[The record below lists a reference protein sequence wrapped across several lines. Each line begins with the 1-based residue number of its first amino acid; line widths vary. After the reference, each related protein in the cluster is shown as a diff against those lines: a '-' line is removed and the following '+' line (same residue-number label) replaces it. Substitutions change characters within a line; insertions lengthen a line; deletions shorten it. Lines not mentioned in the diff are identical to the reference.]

1 MMNKLT
7 LDDIELLNKRVLMRA
22 DFNVPLSAKGEVKDD
37 YRIRAAIPSIDKV
50 LEDGGSLILMSHLGR
65 PGGKVAAELSLK
77 PVAELLSNILSREV
91 KFANDCVGAESLAL
105 SSSLAPGEVLLLEN
119 LRFHKEETE
128 NGSEFA
134 QALAVHGDIYVNDA
148 FGTAHRKHASTYGV
162 PELMDSAVAGYLMES
177 EVKYMSN
184 LVDNPG
190 IPMVVVLGGAKVSDK
205 IPVIKNLSKLA
216 DAFLIGGGMAFTFL
230 KAMGHPIGK
239 SLVDDNLVDACKEIL
254 RDLSKKGINY
264 HLPTDCVAV
273 SSVDSPELGN
283 VCLIDDLGD
292 DKMGVDIGPMT
303 VAEFDHVLEG
313 AKTVIWNGPM
323 GIFEVPYWSNGTV
336 SIGRK
341 LVELTKAGATTV
353 VGGGDSASAM
363 KQMNLSEDVSHI
375 STGGGATLE
384 ILSGNPLPGLE
395 MLQDKD

>member
-1 MMNKLT
+1 MTKLT
-7 LDDIELLNKRVLMRA
+7 LDGLKLLNKRVLMRA
-22 DFNVPLSAKGEVKDD
+22 DFNVPLSAKREVEDD
-37 YRIRAAIPSIDKV
+37 YRIRAAIPSIDKL
-50 LEDGGSLILMSHLGR
+50 LEEGASLIIMSHLGR
-65 PGGKVAAELSLK
+65 PGGKVTAKLSLR
-77 PVAELLSNILSREV
+77 PIAELLSNILSREV
-91 KFANDCVGAESLAL
+91 KFADDCVGAEALAL
-105 SSSLAPGEVLLLEN
+105 SSSLGAGELLLLEN

-128 NGSEFA
+128 NGREFA
-134 QALAVHGDIYVNDA
+134 QALADHGDIYVNDA
-148 FGTAHRKHASTYGV
+148 FGSAHRKHASTYGV
-162 PELMDSAVAGYLMES
+162 PELMDSCVAGYLMES
-177 EVKYMSN
+177 EVKFMSD
-184 LVDNPG
+184 LVDNPR

-205 IPVIKNLSKLA
+205 IPLIKNLSKLA

-254 RDLSKKGINY
+254 RELSVKGINY

-283 VCLIDDLGD
+283 VCLIDELGD

-303 VAEFDHVLEG
+303 TAEFDHVLEG

-341 LVELTKAGATTV
+341 LAELTQEGATTV
-353 VGGGDSASAM
+353 VGGGDSALAM

-384 ILSGNPLPGLE
+384 ILSGNPLPALE

>member
-1 MMNKLT
+1 MPKLT
-7 LDDIELLNKRVLMRA
+7 LDDIILLNKRVLMRA
-22 DFNVPLSAKGEVKDD
+22 DFNVPLSPAGQVEDD
-37 YRIRAAIPSIDKV
+37 HRIRAAIPSIDKV

-65 PGGKVAAELSLK
+65 PDGKVEAKLSLK
-77 PVAELLSNILSREV
+77 PVAELLSKILSREV
-91 KFANDCVGAESLAL
+91 KFADDCVGKESLAL
-105 SSSLAPGEVLLLEN
+105 SSSLKAGELLLLEN

-134 QALAVHGDIYVNDA
+134 QALAVHGDVYVNDA

-162 PELMDSAVAGYLMES
+162 PEIMDSAVSGYLMDS

-184 LVDNPG
+184 IVDNPR

-239 SLVDDNLVDACKEIL
+239 SLVDENLVESCKELL
-254 RDLSKKGINY
+254 RELSKKGINY

-273 SSVDSPELGN
+273 SSIDSPELGD
-283 VCLIDDLGD
+283 VCFIDELGD

-323 GIFEVPYWSNGTV
+323 GIFEVPHWSNGTV
-336 SIGRK
+336 SVGK
-341 LVELTKAGATTV
+341 QLVELTKTGTTTV
-353 VGGGDSASAM
+353 VGGGDTASAM
-363 KQMNLSEDVSHI
+363 KQMNLSNDVSHI
-375 STGGGATLE
+375 STGGGASLE
-384 ILSGNPLPGLE
+384 LLSGNALPGLE
-395 MLQDKD
+395 MLQEKE

>member
-1 MMNKLT
+1 
-7 LDDIELLNKRVLMRA
+7 
-22 DFNVPLSAKGEVKDD
+22 
-37 YRIRAAIPSIDKV
+37 
-50 LEDGGSLILMSHLGR
+50 MSHLGR
-65 PGGKVAAELSLK
+65 PGGKVTAELSLK

-91 KFANDCVGAESLAL
+91 KFADDCIGAESLAL
-105 SSSLAPGEVLLLEN
+105 SSSLAAGELLLLEN

-134 QALAVHGDIYVNDA
+134 KALAVHGDIYVNDA

-177 EVKYMSN
+177 EVNYMSD
-184 LVDNPG
+184 LIDNPR
-190 IPMVVVLGGAKVSDK
+190 IPMVVILGGAKVSEK

-230 KAMGHPIGK
+230 KAMGHPVGK
-239 SLVDDNLVDACKEIL
+239 SLVDDNLIDTCKEIL
-254 RDLSKKGINY
+254 RELSKKGINY

-283 VCLIDDLGD
+283 VCLIDELGD
-292 DKMGVDIGPMT
+292 DKMGVDIGPIT

-323 GIFEVPYWSNGTV
+323 GIFEVPHWSNGTV
-336 SIGRK
+336 SIARK

-363 KQMNLSEDVSHI
+363 KKMNLSEDVSHI

>member
-1 MMNKLT
+1 
-7 LDDIELLNKRVLMRA
+7 MRA
-22 DFNVPLSAKGEVKDD
+22 DFNVPLSPEGKIEDD
-37 YRIRAAIPSIDKV
+37 LRIKAAIPSIDKV

-65 PGGKVAAELSLK
+65 PGGEVVPKLSLK
-77 PVAELLSNILSREV
+77 PVAESLSKILSREV
-91 KFANDCVGAESLAL
+91 KFADDCIGADSLAL
-105 SSSLAPGEVLLLEN
+105 SSSLAAGELLLLEN

-128 NGSEFA
+128 NDSEFA
-134 QALAVHGDIYVNDA
+134 QALAAHGDIYVNDA

-162 PELMDSAVAGYLMES
+162 PEFMDTAVAGYLMES
-177 EVKYMSN
+177 EVKYMSE
-184 LVDNPG
+184 LVENPR

-230 KAMGHPIGK
+230 KALGHPVGK
-239 SLVDDNLVDACKEIL
+239 SLVDDNLVDTCKEIL
-254 RDLSKKGINY
+254 RELSKKGINY

-273 SSVDSPELGN
+273 SSVDSPELGD
-283 VCLIDDLGD
+283 VCLIDELGD

-341 LVELTKAGATTV
+341 LVELTKTGATTV

-363 KQMNLSEDVSHI
+363 KQMNLSNDVSHI

-395 MLQDKD
+395 MLEEKE